1 MARVKNPANRER
13 YYEEL
18 LEGASS
24 PKERFEVL
32 RARLAADVKRLPDE
46 LRDGAY
52 ASAGDALK
60 GVIEAIGD
68 VIEDVRPVGV

>member
-1 MARVKNPANRER
+1 MARTQKREQ
-13 YYEEL
+13 YYEDL
-18 LEGASS
+18 LEEAES

-32 RARLAADVKRLPDE
+32 RSKLLADVKRLPDE

-52 ASAGDALK
+52 ASAADALK

-68 VIEDVRPVGV
+68 AIEDMRPVGV

>member
-1 MARVKNPANRER
+1 MARTENPERRER
-13 YYEEL
+13 YYEGL
-18 LEGASS
+18 LEEAGS

-32 RARLAADVKRLPDE
+32 RSKLLADVKRLPDE

-52 ASAGDALK
+52 ASAADALK

-68 VIEDVRPVGV
+68 AIEDIRPVNA

>member
-1 MARVKNPANRER
+1 VARTGNTENRQR

-18 LEGASS
+18 LDEAGS

-32 RARLAADVKRLPDE
+32 RSKLAADVKRLPDE

-52 ASAGDALK
+52 ASAADALK
-60 GVIEAIGD
+60 SVIEAIGD
-68 VIEDVRPVGV
+68 AIEDMRPVSA

>member
-1 MARVKNPANRER
+1 MAQQRSTGKREK

-18 LEGASS
+18 LEGAES

-32 RARLAADVKRLPDE
+32 RSRFLADVKRLPDG

-52 ASAGDALK
+52 ASAADALK
-60 GVIEAIGD
+60 GVIEAVGD
-68 VIEDVRPVGV
+68 AIEDIRPVNA

>member
-1 MARVKNPANRER
+1 VARKGREK
-13 YYEEL
+13 YYEDL
-18 LEGASS
+18 LEEAES

-32 RARLAADVKRLPDE
+32 RSRLLADVKRLPAD

-52 ASAGDALK
+52 ALK

-68 VIEDVRPVGV
+68 AIEDMRPVGV

>member
-1 MARVKNPANRER
+1 MARMRNPENRQR
-13 YYEEL
+13 YYDEL
-18 LEGASS
+18 LDEAGS

-32 RARLAADVKRLPDE
+32 RSRLLADVKRLPDE

-52 ASAGDALK
+52 LSAADALK

-68 VIEDVRPVGV
+68 AIEDVRPVNA